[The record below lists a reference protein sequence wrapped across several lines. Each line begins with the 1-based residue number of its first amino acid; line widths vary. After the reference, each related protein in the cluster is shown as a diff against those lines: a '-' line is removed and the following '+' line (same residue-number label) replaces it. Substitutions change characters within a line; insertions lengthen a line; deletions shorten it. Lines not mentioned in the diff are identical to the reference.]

1 MIIFLTAVIS
11 LILGY
16 ILYGRL
22 VEKVFG
28 ANKKNTTPAV
38 AKCDNVDYMVLPN
51 WRVFLIQFLNIAGLG
66 PVFGAILGAL
76 YGPVC
81 LFWIVLGS
89 IFAGAV
95 HDYMAGMISVRHGGK
110 SLVPLIEEYLGS
122 KVKILFL
129 VFMVF
134 FLLLLGSV
142 FAMSPAQ
149 MLANLSHIDF
159 IWWII
164 LIFGYYFLAT
174 LLPIDK
180 IIGRFY
186 PLFAILLIG
195 VSVAMITVLFTS
207 GAEFYPNLT
216 LENLH
221 PNKLPIFPLMFVTI
235 ACGAISGFH
244 ATQSPLMARCLANEK
259 YGRPIF
265 YGAMITEG
273 IVALIWATLG
283 MAFYHDGSALNQVI
297 SQRGPGGVVSDVAD
311 GYLGNI
317 GGIFAVLSVILL
329 SVTSGDTAFR
339 SARLTIGDY
348 WQKNNKSLKKRLLI
362 SIVVLS
368 GGIGL
373 SFFDLT
379 KIWLYF
385 GWANQ
390 LLATITL
397 WMATFYLYRKN
408 KSYWLTLLPA
418 GFMTSVCTTYIL
430 FDKIGFRLSLNTSV
444 ALGVLLAVVM
454 VGCFI
459 CKHPSK
465 KHSKLSFFKPI
476 VIGLNLSFSKLLD
489 CLK

>member
-1 MIIFLTAVIS
+1 MIIFCIAVIS

-16 ILYGRL
+16 VFYGQL
-22 VEKVFG
+22 VERVFG
-28 ANKKNTTPAV
+28 ANEKKLTPAI

-51 WRVFLIQFLNIAGLG
+51 WRIFLIQFLNIAGLG

-81 LFWIVLGS
+81 LLWIVLGS

-95 HDYMAGMISVRHGGK
+95 HDYMSGMISVRHGGK

-129 VFMVF
+129 VFMIS
-134 FLLLLGSV
+134 FLLLLGAV

-164 LIFGYYFLAT
+164 FVFGYYFLAT

-180 IIGRFY
+180 IIARFY
-186 PLFAILLIG
+186 PLFAILLIV
-195 VSVAMITVLFTS
+195 VSLAMITVLFTS
-207 GAEFYPNLT
+207 EAEFYPNLT
-216 LENLH
+216 LRNLH

-273 IVALIWATLG
+273 VVALIWATLG
-283 MAFYHDGSALNQVI
+283 MSFYRDGTALNQTI
-297 SQRGPGGVVSDVAD
+297 LQSGPGGVVSDVAT

-317 GGIFAVLSVILL
+317 GGMFAVISVILL
-329 SVTSGDTAFR
+329 SITSGDTAFR

-348 WQKNNKSLKKRLLI
+348 WQKENKSLKKRLLI
-362 SIVVLS
+362 SLAVLS
-368 GGIGL
+368 GGIAL
-373 SFFDLT
+373 SFLDLT

-390 LLATITL
+390 LLATVTL
-397 WMATFYLYRKN
+397 WMSTFYLYRKN
-408 KSYWLTLLPA
+408 KCYWLTLLPA
-418 GFMTSVCTTYIL
+418 GFMTAVCTTYIL
-430 FDKIGFRLSLNTSV
+430 FDKIGFRLSLDLS
-444 ALGVLLAVVM
+444 LFFGILLAIVM
-454 VGCFI
+454 MVCFI
-459 CKHPSK
+459 IKHPNK
-465 KHSKLSFFKPI
+465 R
-476 VIGLNLSFSKLLD
+476 
-489 CLK
+489 

>member
-1 MIIFLTAVIS
+1 MIIFLSAAAA

-16 ILYGRL
+16 LIYGKI
-22 VEKVFG
+22 VEKVFA
-28 ANKKNTTPAV
+28 ANEQAVTPAV
-38 AKCDNVDYMVLPN
+38 AKCDNVDFMVLPT

-76 YGPVC
+76 YGPVA
-81 LFWIVLGS
+81 LLWIVLGS
-89 IFAGAV
+89 IFAGGV
-95 HDYMAGMISVRHGGK
+95 HDYMAGMISVRCGGK

-129 VFMVF
+129 VFMIS
-134 FLLLLGSV
+134 FLLLLGAV
-142 FAMSPAQ
+142 FAMSPAH
-149 MLANLSHIDF
+149 MLANLSHTDF

-164 LIFGYYFLAT
+164 GIFGYYFLAT

-186 PLFAILLIG
+186 PLFAALLIG
-195 VSVAMITVLFTS
+195 VSVAMITVLFAS
-207 GAEFYPNLT
+207 GTDFYPNLT
-216 LENLH
+216 LANLH
-221 PNKLPIFPLMFVTI
+221 PNHLPIFPLMFVTI

-259 YGRPIF
+259 YGRSIF

-283 MAFYHDGSALNQVI
+283 MAFYHDGAAMNQVI
-297 SQRGPGGVVSDVAD
+297 AQSGPGGVVSDVAN
-311 GYLGNI
+311 GYLGKI

-348 WQKNNKSLKKRLLI
+348 WQKDSKSLKKRLLI
-362 SIVVLS
+362 SVVVLS

-373 SFFDLT
+373 SFFDLGT
-379 KIWLYF
+379 VWLYF

-390 LLATITL
+390 LLATTTL
-397 WMATFYLYRKN
+397 WMATFYLYKEKRN
-408 KSYWLTLLPA
+408 YGITLLPA
-418 GFMTSVCTTYIL
+418 GFMTAICTSYIL
-430 FDKIGFRLSLNTSV
+430 YDKLGFRLPLDVSNIV
-444 ALGVLLAVVM
+444 GAILAAMLVII
-454 VGCFI
+454 FI
-459 CKHPSK
+459 WRHK
-465 KHSKLSFFKPI
+465 K
-476 VIGLNLSFSKLLD
+476 
-489 CLK
+489 